1 MTNLWRRLGDT
12 ARHVPPPDEELK
24 FLFLAIVLVA
34 IGAAFLGSV
43 W

>member
-1 MTNLWRRLGDT
+1 MTNVWRRLGDT
-12 ARHVPPPDEELK
+12 ARHVPPSDDDL
-24 FLFLAIVLVA
+24 LVLAVVLVA